1 MIPKQQPPQQKLTN
15 ISSGQ
20 PEKTKF
26 NDKIMVTLGVD
37 GENFSSLYF
46 EDKNDSN
53 FAVKTKDTF
62 DQQRYKV
69 KSRNGEKKN
78 DVKKDRVLSSNQN
91 NFSKA

>member
-15 ISSGQ
+15 ISSVQ

-26 NDKIMVTLGVD
+26 DDKIMVTLGVD
-37 GENFSSLYF
+37 GENFSSLYL

-69 KSRNGEKKN
+69 KSRNGEKKK

-91 NFSKA
+91 NFNKA